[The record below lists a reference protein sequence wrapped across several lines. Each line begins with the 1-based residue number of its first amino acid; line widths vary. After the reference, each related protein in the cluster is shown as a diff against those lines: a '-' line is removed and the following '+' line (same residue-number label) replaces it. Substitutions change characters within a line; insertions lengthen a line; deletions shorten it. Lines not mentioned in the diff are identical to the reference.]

1 MPHIIIFCD
10 RLYMNYVLIANIFS
24 FIWAILLG
32 ISTFSKKRNK
42 MLSIQT
48 GDCIFNSLACLL
60 AKSYAGFTTNVISG
74 IRNILNIKGKMT
86 KKLLIIITILIL
98 VIWIIS
104 NQAWIIWLLPPI
116 ASIQYTLWSSTTKS
130 AQRTRIWLAIN
141 IIMWLIHDIF
151 MKIYPSA
158 IMDIIIIIITAI
170 NIFRQKNH

>member
-1 MPHIIIFCD
+1 
-10 RLYMNYVLIANIFS
+10 MNNLLITNIFS

-42 MLSIQT
+42 MLWIQT
-48 GDCIFNSLACLL
+48 GDCVFNSLACLF
-60 AKSYAGFTTNVISG
+60 AWSYAGFTTNAISG

-86 KKLLIIITILIL
+86 KWLLTIITILIL
-98 VIWIIS
+98 LIWIIS
-104 NQAWIIWLLPPI
+104 NQSGIIGLLPPI
-116 ASIQYTLWSSTTKS
+116 ASVQYTLWSSTTKS

-170 NIFRQKNH
+170 NISRQKNH